1 MKNLPSGPRKT
12 QYLGGTTKEV
22 CARASSIF
30 AMRSS
35 DCEIVSR
42 LRKTVS
48 CRSHSNSHK
57 WWRLFRIESRIVS
70 LGKCNGWPG
79 IAALPSLSRRERE
92 AVDCHS
98 YCPCQ
103 GGDRYQY
110 DKRLIYCRFFRFC
123 HCHPPGIDASGRH
136 IAGECVLG
144 VSVEGSDFAGEKLA
158 YVYFEEEPRRRIA
171 ANVGEAA
178 GVGAQGLMR
187 APTLPSVPQTL
198 QVCLARK
205 RAGARWSSRGPM

>member
-1 MKNLPSGPRKT
+1 IHLSQFHTREGLR
-12 QYLGGTTKEV
+12 
-22 CARASSIF
+22 RISSRF
-30 AMRSS
+30 NSRSRN
-35 DCEIVSR
+35 D
-42 LRKTVS
+42 LT
-48 CRSHSNSHK
+48 
-57 WWRLFRIESRIVS
+57 L
-70 LGKCNGWPG
+70 
-79 IAALPSLSRRERE
+79 E

-205 RAGARWSSRGPM
+205 RAGPDGLAEGPCRPCECMGCVAHGKGPRVQSCLISDPAYRSAAPERAVCRPFRP